1 MTFAARP
8 SEEQH
13 ELSSIVRNLLARRSD
28 SVAVRAAA
36 ESELG
41 YDPELWRTV
50 CEQVGVAALAVP
62 EEYGGAGFTLVETH
76 VVLEELGAALT
87 PSPLLGSGVLATQA
101 LLLSGDEAACHRLL
115 PGLAEGTRTAAV
127 CWAGEDGRW
136 HTDRAAVRADA
147 VDSHADAGT
156 DAVDAAGGTE
166 AGWAL
171 SGTATLVLDGVGA
184 DTLLVVAAL
193 GAGRVGLFE
202 VDPGDAGVHR
212 TATPAMDTTLRFA
225 RVEFAGARAVPVT
238 LDAGALLPVLHD
250 IAAVAVTALQVGAA
264 RRGLD
269 MTVEYAGQREQFGRP
284 IGSFQALKHRMA
296 DMLVAV
302 ETARSASWAAA
313 QSAAH
318 RTPRLPHDAA
328 LAKAWCSEALHHIA
342 SETVQLH
349 GGIAITWEHDAQ
361 MVFKRAHATSQ
372 LFGQPH
378 EHRRRLFRLL
388 EQAADGRPAS

>member
-1 MTFAARP
+1 MTFTARP

-13 ELSSIVRNLLARRSD
+13 ELSSTVRNLLARRSD
-28 SVAVRAAA
+28 SAAVRAAA

-50 CEQVGVAALAVP
+50 CEQVGAAALAIP

-87 PSPLLGSGVLATQA
+87 PSPLLGSGVLAAQA
-101 LLLSGDEAACHRLL
+101 LLLSGDEAACRRLL

-147 VDSHADAGT
+147 DDTDADAL
-156 DAVDAAGGTE
+156 DAAGGTE

-184 DTLLVVAAL
+184 DTLLAVATH
-193 GAGRVGLFE
+193 GTGQVGLFE
-202 VDPGDAGVHR
+202 VDPAHAGVHR
-212 TATPAMDTTLRFA
+212 AATPAMDTTLRFA

-238 LDAGALLPVLHD
+238 LDASALLPALHD

-269 MTVEYAGQREQFGRP
+269 MTVAYAGQREQFGRP

-313 QSAAH
+313 HSAAH

-328 LAKAWCSEALHHIA
+328 LAKAWCSEALHLVA

-388 EQAADGRPAS
+388 EQAADGHPAS